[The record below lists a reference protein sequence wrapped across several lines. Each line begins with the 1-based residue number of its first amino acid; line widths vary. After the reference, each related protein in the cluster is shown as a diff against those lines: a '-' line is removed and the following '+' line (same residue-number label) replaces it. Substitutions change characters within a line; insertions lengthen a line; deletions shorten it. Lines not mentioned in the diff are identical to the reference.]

1 VMLDGRTVVVA
12 GVGPGL
18 GRAIVETS
26 ARQGANVVAA
36 ARTAERLADIVRGLP
51 DPARALAV
59 SADISDLASCR
70 HLAELAVDRFGGI
83 DGVVNNAVWLP
94 ASAPMPD
101 TMEADWS
108 RAFDVNVT
116 GPWRVVMASLDA
128 LAASGRGAVVNVG
141 SQAAKR
147 SSPGL
152 GIYAASKSALTTI
165 TDSMATEL
173 GTRGVRVNEV
183 IPGSI
188 LGPALAAYLEGEA
201 ERSGIPVE
209 QALEQRSSHAALR
222 RLVSPQ
228 EIANVVVFLLS
239 DLASGVT
246 GAHVDVDC
254 GVRLGR

>member
-1 VMLDGRTVVVA
+1 MGAGDRHRHPRLRATGSGRGAPRWSGRGRPRRDHLIGGNLCRRVEHHRGHGLGQAARCTGSRRQQRCASGGPGRSNRTPHAGAKRFGPAMACRRSPRIPPKRERRQATGTTGMWGDTAVMLDGRTVVVA

-128 LAASGRGAVVNVG
+128 LAAW
-141 SQAAKR
+141 
-147 SSPGL
+147 
-152 GIYAASKSALTTI
+152 
-165 TDSMATEL
+165 
-173 GTRGVRVNEV
+173 
-183 IPGSI
+183 
-188 LGPALAAYLEGEA
+188 
-201 ERSGIPVE
+201 
-209 QALEQRSSHAALR
+209 
-222 RLVSPQ
+222 
-228 EIANVVVFLLS
+228 
-239 DLASGVT
+239 
-246 GAHVDVDC
+246 
-254 GVRLGR
+254 